1 MIPASWK
8 NKLTGEFMNEDII
21 NQIAQENGEKTD
33 VIEEK
38 QVTTWLVFAI
48 GQKKY
53 AVRSSDVL
61 EIIRDVA
68 VYRLPFMPGYI
79 EGVLNR
85 RGDPFTVINPRALI
99 GEEDTRPPEEPL
111 FLILKRDDDQLSLHI
126 SDILFFTDIEEGDL
140 NIIPGNNDEGFF
152 LGTLVYSG
160 DEIPALNTNA
170 FELLIRKDL
179 GSA

>member
-1 MIPASWK
+1 
-8 NKLTGEFMNEDII
+8 MNEDII
-21 NQIAQENGEKTD
+21 EQIAREHETKTE

-38 QVTTWLVFAI
+38 KMTTWLIFSI
-48 GQKKY
+48 GKKKY

-61 EIIRDVA
+61 EIIRDVS
-68 VYRLPFMPGYI
+68 VYKLPFMPAYI

-99 GEEDTRPPEEPL
+99 GEEDTSAPEEPL
-111 FLILKRDDDQLSLHI
+111 FLILKRNDDQLSIHI
-126 SDILFFTDIEEGDL
+126 SDILFFTDIEEGNL
-140 NIIPGNNDEGFF
+140 NIIPGKNEEGFF
-152 LGTLVYSG
+152 LGTLVYER